1 VEATKGLDQAKLAA
15 YMHEATFN
23 TVVGKVKFGKNG
35 EWAESRVLEVQ
46 FRDVQPDNME
56 QFAGP
61 GKRVVLY
68 PTELQSGQMIYPYGQ

>member
-1 VEATKGLDQAKLAA
+1 
-15 YMHEATFN
+15 MHETTFN

-56 QFAGP
+56 QLSYAGNW
-61 GKRVVLY
+61 VM
-68 PTELQSGQMIYPYGQ
+68 TE